1 MNVLFENSYGERRKI
16 GECSNKEEAFKIIK
30 HFLDE
35 HKYHPYY
42 YRTWEEKLDDC
53 VYIKVDVGSWSEF
66 FYISK
71 GDDCNE
77 EDCN

>member
-16 GECSNKEEAFKIIK
+16 GECSDEAEAFKIIK
-30 HFLDE
+30 QFLDE
-35 HKYHPYY
+35 HKYVSYY
-42 YRTWEEKLDDC
+42 YRIWDTELDGC
-53 VYIKVDVGSWSEF
+53 TYIKVDVGSWSEF

-77 EDCN
+77 ENCG